1 MPLRIDSHLPAGT
14 VLRQENVFC
23 IPQITAEPQDIRPL
37 DIVILHLMP
46 KNIETEIH
54 LLRMLSNSPLQV
66 DVELMRIDESSS
78 RHTPDEHIDR
88 FYRRF
93 DDIRYRRYDGMII
106 TGAPLG
112 QLPFDD
118 VRFWPRLTEIID
130 WSWSNVTSTMFL
142 CWAVQAAMYH
152 LYGIRKQLLPQKLS
166 GVYRH
171 QLENPLAPIARGF
184 DDTFDAP
191 HSRYAEVA
199 LADIRAHPDL
209 SIIATSHTAGA
220 YIVTRNDGRQVFVT
234 GHSEYEPQCLKDEYE
249 RDLEAGTA
257 PQIPEN
263 YFPND
268 DPTQD
273 PVVTW
278 KSHGNLLFSNWLN
291 YHVYQLTPFD
301 ASQIGHQV
309 HAVDVQF
316 S

>member
-1 MPLRIDSHLPAGT
+1 MPLRIDSHLPAGN

-23 IPQITAEPQDIRPL
+23 IPQLEAENQDIRPL
-37 DIVILHLMP
+37 DIIILNLMP
-46 KNIETEIH
+46 KKIETEIH

-66 DVELMRIDESSS
+66 NVELMRIDDSSS

-93 DDIRYRRYDGMII
+93 DDIRGRKYDGMII

-112 QLPFDD
+112 QLPFNE

-152 LYGIRKQLLPQKLS
+152 LYGIPKHILPTKLS

-191 HSRYAEVA
+191 HSRYAEVPT
-199 LADIRAHPDL
+199 ADIAAHPDL
-209 SIIATSHTAGA
+209 SIIATSSVAGA
-220 YIVTRNDGRQVFVT
+220 YIATRTDGRQVFVT
-234 GHSEYEPQCLKDEYE
+234 GHSEYEPQCLKDEYQ
-249 RDLEAGTA
+249 RDVDAGIA
-257 PQIPEN
+257 PAIPEN
-263 YFPND
+263 YFPDD
-268 DPTQD
+268 DPSRE

-301 ASQIGHQV
+301 AAMIGTEV
-309 HAVDVQF
+309 HSVDVQF